1 MSKQLILALGAG
13 GAAAAAVVASAASIG
28 TVNSTDLAAGVTTV
42 TPCDSDGIDVSYTT
56 AYNALTEEYDV
67 TTVTLADVAAACLGQ
82 RVKITLSDGTA
93 SLDEADVAVPV
104 YAGLLDQRTADFVV
118 AAPAA
123 DVTDVAVV
131 ISGTTTP

>member
-28 TVNSTDLAAGVTTV
+28 TVNSTDLAAGVSTV

-56 AYNALTEEYDV
+56 AYNAATDEYDV
-67 TTVTLADVAAACLGQ
+67 TSVTLSGVADACIGQ

-93 SLDEADVAVPV
+93 SLGEADVAVPV
-104 YAGLLDQRTADFVV
+104 YTGALDAQTADFAVT
-118 AAPAA
+118 APAA
-123 DVTDVAVV
+123 DVTNLAVV
-131 ISGTTTP
+131 ISG